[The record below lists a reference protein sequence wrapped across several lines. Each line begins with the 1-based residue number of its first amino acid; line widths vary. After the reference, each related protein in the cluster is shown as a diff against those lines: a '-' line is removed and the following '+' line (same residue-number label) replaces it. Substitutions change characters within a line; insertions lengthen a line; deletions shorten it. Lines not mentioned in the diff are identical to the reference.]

1 MDRRFLTVLV
11 VSLVFA
17 LVVSSLFYSM
27 TSRASSQ
34 PRKAEAIE
42 MKDVVVAARPL
53 PVGLTVKATD
63 VKVVKIPAQAFP
75 RGAFSKPEDV
85 LDRPVVAHILAEEPI
100 LEGRLAQRGSGVGL
114 APVIPVGMRAV
125 TVRVNDVVGVAG
137 FVLPGMRVD
146 VLITGQPPGNH
157 TTVTKT
163 ILQNIL
169 VLSAGK
175 TLQTDSTGKP
185 VDAPNVTLLVTPQ
198 QAELLT
204 LAGNEGRIQL
214 VLRNGGDQGIEKT
227 EGLSLAALYG
237 RHARAQA
244 PGAGPEEDETGEIA
258 PRRRRGRPAPAT
270 VSAPPPP
277 PLSPP
282 PAPAPDQII
291 TIRGVE
297 RKVETIQPD
306 KTADSTG
313 RNP

>member
-1 MDRRFLTVLV
+1 MDRRFLTVLA

-17 LVVSSLFYSM
+17 LVVSALFYSM
-27 TSRASSQ
+27 TSKAGTQ
-34 PRKAEAIE
+34 PKKAEVLE
-42 MKDVVVAARPL
+42 MKDVVVAAHPL
-53 PVGLTVKATD
+53 PVGQTVKAAD
-63 VKVVKIPAQAFP
+63 VKVVKTPAQAFP
-75 RGAFSKPEDV
+75 KGGFSKPEDV
-85 LDRPVVAHILAEEPI
+85 LDRPVVANILAEEPI

-146 VLITGQPPGNH
+146 VLITGNPPGNR

-163 ILQNIL
+163 ILQNVP

-175 TLQTDSTGKP
+175 TLQTDATGKP

-214 VLRNGGDQGIEKT
+214 VLRNGGDQNIEKT
-227 EGLSLAALYG
+227 QGLSLMAVYG
-237 RHARAQA
+237 KHARVQPA
-244 PGAGPEEDETGEIA
+244 EEDRPSEEEA
-258 PRRRRGRPAPAT
+258 YDEVVPRRRRSPPPAT
-270 VSAPPPP
+270 VAAPPPP
-277 PLSPP
+277 PAP
-282 PAPAPDQII
+282 PAPVPDQVI

-297 RKVETIQPD
+297 KKVEVFQPMKSAQD
-306 KTADSTG
+306 TG

>member
-1 MDRRFLTVLV
+1 MDRRFLTVLA

-17 LVVSSLFYSM
+17 LVVSALFYSM
-27 TSRASSQ
+27 TSKAGSQ
-34 PRKAEAIE
+34 PKKAEVIE

-53 PVGLTVKATD
+53 PVGLTVKAAD

-75 RGAFSKPEDV
+75 KGAFSKPEDV
-85 LDRPVVAHILAEEPI
+85 LDRPVVANILAEEPI

-146 VLITGQPPGNH
+146 VLITGNPPGNK

-175 TLQTDSTGKP
+175 TLQTDASGKP

-214 VLRNGGDQGIEKT
+214 VLRNGGDQNIENT
-227 EGLSLAALYG
+227 TGLSLAALYG
-237 RHARAQA
+237 KHARMTAEPIGGQD
-244 PGAGPEEDETGEIA
+244 EEVFDEVG
-258 PRRRRGRPAPAT
+258 PRRRRPQPAP
-270 VSAPPPP
+270 VVAPPPP
-277 PLSPP
+277 PP
-282 PAPAPDQII
+282 PAPVPDQII

-297 RKVETIQPD
+297 KKVETVQAKKAAED
-306 KTADSTG
+306 TG

>member
-1 MDRRFLTVLV
+1 MDRRFLTVLA

-17 LVVSSLFYSM
+17 LVVSALFYSM
-27 TSRASSQ
+27 TSKAGNQ
-34 PRKAEAIE
+34 PKKAEVIE

-53 PVGLTVKATD
+53 PVGLTVKAAD

-75 RGAFSKPEDV
+75 KGGFSKPEDV
-85 LDRPVVAHILAEEPI
+85 LDRPVVANILAEEPI

-146 VLITGQPPGNH
+146 VLITGHPPGNN

-175 TLQTDSTGKP
+175 TLQTDSSGKP

-214 VLRNGGDQGIEKT
+214 VLRNGGDQNIEKT
-227 EGLSLAALYG
+227 QGLSLVALYG
-237 RHARAQA
+237 KHARPQALAQES
-244 PGAGPEEDETGEIA
+244 GASEEEFDEVG
-258 PRRRRGRPAPAT
+258 PRRRRAQPAPVVA
-270 VSAPPPP
+270 APPPP
-277 PLSPP
+277 SPP
-282 PAPAPDQII
+282 PAPVPDQII

-297 RKVETIQPD
+297 KKVETIQLG
-306 KTADSTG
+306 KTADSMG

>member
-1 MDRRFLTVLV
+1 MDRRFLTVLA

-17 LVVSSLFYSM
+17 LLVSAVFYSM
-27 TSRASSQ
+27 TSKAGSQ
-34 PRKAEAIE
+34 PKKVEAIE
-42 MKDVVVAARPL
+42 MRDVVVAARPL
-53 PVGLTVKATD
+53 PVGLTVKAAD
-63 VKVVKIPAQAFP
+63 VKVVKIPAQGFP
-75 RGAFSKPEDV
+75 KGGFTKPEDV
-85 LDRPVVAHILAEEPI
+85 LDRPVVANILADEPI

-146 VLITGQPPGNH
+146 VLITGNPPGNR

-175 TLQTDSTGKP
+175 TLQTDDSGKP

-214 VLRNGGDQGIEKT
+214 VLRNGGDQNIEKT
-227 EGLSLAALYG
+227 QGLSLLALYG
-237 RHARAQA
+237 RHARLLPA
-244 PGAGPEEDETGEIA
+244 EEDRTADEEFDEVTG
-258 PRRRRGRPAPAT
+258 RRRRA
-270 VSAPPPP
+270 APPPP
-277 PLSPP
+277 PPVPVAAAP
-282 PAPAPDQII
+282 PAPPAPVPDQII

-297 RKVETIQPD
+297 KKVETLQAVRPVQD
-306 KTADSTG
+306 TG